1 MLCFLFALCVGRI
14 ECRWNLVRS
23 LKFKYL
29 EATKPEKWVIDDKAV
44 GRERFGKRR
53 TIWWYKFPGSGQRL
67 KGGWRGRGGSR
78 RGEGQ
83 ADLVSFPTIWVFSI
97 QGYDPIHLGFCF
109 LPMASLFPQ
118 TRSFCLCSDEV
129 LLFGSQPSPRVDPC
143 LPSICSASLYPG
155 PSIVWIQ
162 WEIPL
167 SQPQGFC
174 LPFAEHM
181 CVFVSLPSST

>member
-1 MLCFLFALCVGRI
+1 MTKLWEGRD
-14 ECRWNLVRS
+14 L
-23 LKFKYL
+23 
-29 EATKPEKWVIDDKAV
+29 
-44 GRERFGKRR
+44 G
-53 TIWWYKFPGSGQRL
+53 
-67 KGGWRGRGGSR
+67 KGGQSDDISFLAVDRDLREAGEEEEEAGEEKGSS
-78 RGEGQ
+78 G
-83 ADLVSFPTIWVFSI
+83 LVSLPTIWVFSI
-97 QGYDPIHLGFCF
+97 QGYDPILLGFCF

-129 LLFGSQPSPRVDPC
+129 LLFGSQPSPRVNPC